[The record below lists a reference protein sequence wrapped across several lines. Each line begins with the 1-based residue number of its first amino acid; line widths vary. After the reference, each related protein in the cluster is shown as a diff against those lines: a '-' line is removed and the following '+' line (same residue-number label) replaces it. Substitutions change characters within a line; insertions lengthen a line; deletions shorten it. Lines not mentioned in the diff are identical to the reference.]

1 MLKYLCLSLLF
12 ASTIFAQDI
21 TTDIDKKNPIR
32 QQDKGTPN
40 TLKIIGKDTL
50 NVSDEN
56 GELQGQWERTHPDG
70 SFKCKGVY
78 KDGFKMGYWERKW
91 PNGNW
96 RYQKNMKDG
105 YRHGYCKFYY
115 ENGNIEKEGN
125 YLMSKEDGLIL
136 TYYENGNLESEETF
150 KNGVLHGACKYFDEN
165 GTLTRE
171 GAFLENKRNG
181 LWKFYS
187 PKTSKLSSQI
197 TLVEYDNGQAIST
210 KISAY

>member
-1 MLKYLCLSLLF
+1 MLKYLFLSLLF
-12 ASTIFAQDI
+12 APTIFAQDI
-21 TTDIDKKNPIR
+21 TTELEKKNPIR

-56 GELQGQWERTHPDG
+56 GELQGQWERTHT
-70 SFKCKGVY
+70 
-78 KDGFKMGYWERKW
+78 DGFKMGYREKKW

-96 RYQKNMKDG
+96 RYQKNIKDG

-136 TYYENGNLESEETF
+136 TFYENGNLESEETYV
-150 KNGVLHGACKYFDEN
+150 NGVLHGLCKYFNEN

-197 TLVEYDNGQAIST
+197 TLVEYNNGQAIST